1 MLLNTAHYVDIFGG
15 SNISDHYDITFRRNI
30 ELAIWY
36 FVDQAYFELSPQ
48 YICYRRLGFTTAGD
62 DDIVYPGPSSLIL
75 QTTTSWGSISQ
86 KSIISPQS
94 FSAVFWELRF
104 NYQALE
110 ASVLWSLAY
119 RSLGYIYGS
128 TDHYIPIQ
136 INAHWMVSKH
146 SHWFLGFLTLSWI
159 LQIKKLLHQ

>member
-36 FVDQAYFELSPQ
+36 FVYQAYFELSPQ

-75 QTTTSWGSISQ
+75 QTTTSWGSITQ

-119 RSLGYIYGS
+119 RSLGYIWI
-128 TDHYIPIQ
+128 DRPL
-136 INAHWMVSKH
+136 H
-146 SHWFLGFLTLSWI
+146 SYTNQCPLNGFKT
-159 LQIKKLLHQ
+159 

>member
-110 ASVLWSLAY
+110 ASVLWSLQKSGVYMDRQTTTFLYKSMPTEWFQNIAIDSWAFSHCLEFY
-119 RSLGYIYGS
+119 R
-128 TDHYIPIQ
+128 
-136 INAHWMVSKH
+136 
-146 SHWFLGFLTLSWI
+146 
-159 LQIKKLLHQ
+159 